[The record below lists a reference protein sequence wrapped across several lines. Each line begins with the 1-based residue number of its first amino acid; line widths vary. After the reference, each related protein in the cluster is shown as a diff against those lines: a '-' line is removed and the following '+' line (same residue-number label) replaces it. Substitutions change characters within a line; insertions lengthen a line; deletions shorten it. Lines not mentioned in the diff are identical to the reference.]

1 MAKKIAARRAV
12 AKVPARKAVEHGRA
26 QPKPERRTVK
36 EGPALVVVESPAKAR
51 TINKY
56 LGRGYVVKASM
67 GHVRDLPKKT
77 LGVDVD
83 RDFTPEYETIKG
95 REKVLA
101 DLRKTAK
108 TARAIYLAADP
119 DREGEAICWHL
130 REELKASRRPVHR
143 VLFNEITP
151 RAIKEAF
158 ERPGEIDLR
167 KVDSQQARRILDR
180 LVGYKISPLLWD
192 KVRRGISAG
201 RVQSVALRLI
211 VDREAEIRAF
221 VPVEYWSVEARLAA
235 ALPPEFAAKL
245 HRWDGEKVSLGD
257 GEAAQRVVEEVRGA
271 TFRVAK
277 VVRKEKRRN
286 PVAPFITS
294 KLQQEAARK
303 LHFTAR
309 RTMQIAQQLY
319 EGVELGAEGAV
330 GLITY
335 MRTDSPRVSPE
346 ATAAAR
352 ELIAARYGPEFL
364 PDSPPVY
371 RSPRGAQ
378 EAHEAIRPTAV
389 ERNPSSVAS
398 FLARDQ
404 LELYTLIWNRFVASQ
419 MRPAVFDTT
428 TVDITA
434 GRATFRAT
442 GMIMR
447 FAGFMQVYVE
457 GRDEVAAPRM
467 DEAADAEPEEG
478 AERQLPPLDEGQV
491 LECRAVTPDQHFTQ
505 PPPRF
510 TEASLVKELE
520 ERGIGRPSTYATI
533 LSVIQNRD
541 YVVKDAGKFKP
552 TELGEI
558 VVRLLCESFP
568 RIMDYEFTARM
579 EGQLDKIEEGEADW
593 LDEMRQFYT
602 AFAKWLSTAKDKM
615 TNIKAME
622 EKTDITCNKCGQP
635 MVIKWGRFG
644 KFLAC
649 SGYPECKNTRE
660 IDAGGNG
667 GPAAAGDGTAA
678 PGAEGNGSGAAVD
691 PCENCGRPM
700 VPKRGRFGPFLACS
714 GYPECRTVRTIAR
727 GAGPAAPPPQ
737 PTDERCEK
745 CGSPM
750 VIKDGRFGRF
760 LACSAYP
767 KCKQIKSIPLGVD
780 CPQCGRPLTERR
792 SKRGRIFFSCTG
804 YPKCT
809 FALWD
814 RPVAEPCPACG
825 AKFLVEKR
833 GRGGATIRCAADG
846 CEYQRPATEGAAA
859 PAAASR

>member
-1 MAKKIAARRAV
+1 MVRDGKS
-12 AKVPARKAVEHGRA
+12 
-26 QPKPERRTVK
+26 
-36 EGPALVVVESPAKAR
+36 LVIVESPAKAK

-56 LGRGYVVKASM
+56 LGKDFLVKASM
-67 GHVRDLPKKT
+67 GHVRDLPPKK
-77 LGVDVD
+77 LAVDVK
-83 RDFTPEYETIKG
+83 RNFRTEYEVIKG

-108 TARAIYLAADP
+108 TAKAIYLAADP

-130 REELKASRRPVHR
+130 GQELKPAKRPLFRVH
-143 VLFNEITP
+143 FNEITQ
-151 RAIKEAF
+151 RAVQEAF
-158 ERPGEIDLR
+158 RHPGPIDAR
-167 KVDSQQARRILDR
+167 KVDAQQARRILDR
-180 LVGYKISPLLWD
+180 LVGYQLSPLLWD

-201 RVQSVALRLI
+201 RVQSVALRLV
-211 VDREAEIRAF
+211 VDREKEIRAF
-221 VPVEYWSVEARLAA
+221 VPVEYWSIEARLAA
-235 ALPPEFAAKL
+235 ALPPEFTARL
-245 HRWDGEKVSLGD
+245 HRFGGEKISLGD
-257 GEAAQRVVEEVRGA
+257 AAAADRVVQEAQGA
-271 TFRVAK
+271 PFRVAA
-277 VVRKEKRRN
+277 VLRKEKRRN
-286 PVAPFITS
+286 PVPPFITS

-309 RTMQIAQQLY
+309 KTMQIAQQLY
-319 EGVELGAEGAV
+319 EGIELGAEGSV

-335 MRTDSPRVSPE
+335 MRTDSPRISPE
-346 ATAAAR
+346 AAGAAR
-352 ELIAARYGPEFL
+352 DLIAVRYGREFL
-364 PDSPPVY
+364 PEKPPAY

-389 ERNPSSVAS
+389 ERNPASVAP
-398 FLARDQ
+398 FLTRDQ

-428 TVDITA
+428 TVDIAA

-442 GMIMR
+442 GMTMR

-457 GRDEVAAPRM
+457 GRDEAAARRPE
-467 DEAADAEPEEG
+467 DNGEAEPEEEEG
-478 AERQLPPLDEGQV
+478 ERQLPPLEEGQV
-491 LECRAVTPDQHFTQ
+491 LECRGVTPGQHFTQ

-541 YVVKDAGKFKP
+541 YVVKEGGKFKP

-558 VVRLLCESFP
+558 VVGLLCESFP
-568 RIMDYEFTARM
+568 RLMDYEFTARM
-579 EGQLDKIEEGEADW
+579 EGTLDKIEEGEVDW
-593 LDEMRQFYT
+593 LKEMHRFYG
-602 AFAKWLSTAKDKM
+602 AFSKWLTTAKDKM

-622 EKTDITCNKCGQP
+622 EKTDIVCDKCGQP

-660 IDAGGNG
+660 VHQGGNG
-667 GPAAAGDGTAA
+667 GPGPAAGGETAAAAG
-678 PGAEGNGSGAAVD
+678 GAEADVP

-700 VPKRGRFGPFLACS
+700 VLKRGRFGPFLACT
-714 GYPECRTVRTIAR
+714 GYPECRTVRKLPR
-727 GAGPAAPPPQ
+727 GGAAPGPPPQ

-750 VIKDGRFGRF
+750 VIKEGRFGRF
-760 LACSAYP
+760 IACSAYP
-767 KCKQIKSIPLGVD
+767 KCRHIKSISVGVN
-780 CPQCGRPLTERR
+780 CPQCNLPLTERR
-792 SKRGRIFFSCTG
+792 TKRGRTFFGCSG
-804 YPKCT
+804 YPKCS

-814 RPVAEPCPACG
+814 RPLPEPCPRCG
-825 AKFLVEKR
+825 APYLLEKR
-833 GRGGATIRCAADG
+833 GRGGITVRCAADG
-846 CEYQRPATEGAAA
+846 CDYQRAPSEAV
-859 PAAASR
+859 PAATGA